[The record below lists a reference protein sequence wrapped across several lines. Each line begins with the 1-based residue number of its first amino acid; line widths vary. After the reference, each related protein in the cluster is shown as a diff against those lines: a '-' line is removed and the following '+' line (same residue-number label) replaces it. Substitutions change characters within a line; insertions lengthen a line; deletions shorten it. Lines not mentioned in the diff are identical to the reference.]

1 MFLQV
6 AAAAVSQMIFSP
18 AVLIFAKAAFLGP
31 GGKPH
36 QRKNK
41 KKTGR
46 GNKQVKNM
54 KLKYQLIN
62 FFKYFLGQNCDIG
75 LRSWTD
81 LLKSFLNPILDGNE
95 LF

>member
-36 QRKNK
+36 QRKNQ

-46 GNKQVKNM
+46 GNKQVKKIIDSLLVP
-54 KLKYQLIN
+54 KLALAVHHS
-62 FFKYFLGQNCDIG
+62 LRGSPCCDFSACTG
-75 LRSWTD
+75 EMVNSYVN
-81 LLKSFLNPILDGNE
+81 LKRIM
-95 LF
+95 